1 MSVARLRRL
10 VVDLPPWAVDVFL
23 AVFAGVAT
31 VYRIGYG
38 VLQAGDRAPDAVGYG
53 IGVAMS
59 VILLVRRRWPA
70 LTLSV
75 VAVLWV
81 CYHTLDYPGGA
92 PAVPVWVA
100 LYSVAVASRRRA
112 GLAVAGGLLVSDAL
126 ARTAQTG
133 AQLFDAALDS
143 STLLFLA
150 ALLLGDG
157 VRSRRA
163 WRAEHEARTALLAA
177 ERERATAQVLTEERL
192 RIARE
197 LHDVSAHTLAV
208 ISVQA
213 SVAAELIDDDPRRA
227 GEALEV
233 VRSACREAMG
243 ELRAAVGV
251 LRATDVIDVHGDGAL
266 DVSALAHG
274 LERLQD
280 LATAHGLREPS
291 ISISYVGDRCPLPR
305 LVEITAY
312 RIVQESVTNV
322 LRHADATQV
331 DITVEFRWD
340 GLGLEIRDDGRG
352 ALAWRGNAS
361 SGGNGLV
368 GMAERAAS
376 LGGSLDAG
384 PVGDAGGFRV
394 RAWLPVVV

>member
-1 MSVARLRRL
+1 MTARMRRL
-10 VVDLPPWAVDVFL
+10 TVDLPPWAVDVFL
-23 AVFAGVAT
+23 AVFAGAAT
-31 VYRIGYG
+31 VYRIGAG
-38 VLQAGDRAPDAVGYG
+38 VREAGDRAPDAVGYG
-53 IGVAMS
+53 IGLAMS
-59 VILLVRRRWPA
+59 VVLLARRRWPA
-70 LTLSV
+70 PTLTI
-75 VAVLWV
+75 VAALWV
-81 CYHTLDYPGGA
+81 WYHMRDYPGGA

-100 LYSVAVASRRRA
+100 LYSVAVTARRRA

-133 AQLFDAALDS
+133 ARLFDAALDS
-143 STLLFLA
+143 STVLFLA

-163 WRAEHEARTALLAA
+163 WRAEHEARAALLVA
-177 ERERATAQVLTEERL
+177 ERERATAQMLTEERL

-208 ISVQA
+208 VSVQA
-213 SVAAELIDDDPRRA
+213 SVAAELIDDDPKGA
-227 GEALEV
+227 GEALGV

-251 LRATDVIDVHGDGAL
+251 LRAADVTGVHGAGTPDAP
-266 DVSALAHG
+266 APG
-274 LERLQD
+274 LERLRD
-280 LATAHGLREPS
+280 LATAHGGRAPR
-291 ISISYVGDRCPLPR
+291 ISISYAGDRRPLPR

-322 LRHADATQV
+322 LRHADATRV
-331 DITVEFRWD
+331 DITVEFGRD

-352 ALAWRGNAS
+352 ALASRGDAS
-361 SGGNGLV
+361 PGGNGLV

-376 LGGSLDAG
+376 LGGWLDAG
-384 PVGDAGGFRV
+384 PGGEAGGFRV
-394 RAWLPVVV
+394 RAWLPVGV